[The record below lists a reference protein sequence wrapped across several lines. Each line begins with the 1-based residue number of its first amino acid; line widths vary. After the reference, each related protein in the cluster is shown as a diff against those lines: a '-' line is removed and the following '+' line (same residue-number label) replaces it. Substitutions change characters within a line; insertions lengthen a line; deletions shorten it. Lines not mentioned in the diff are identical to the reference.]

1 MLIPICFA
9 AVALLQAQVA
19 KQSVPENPISDA
31 DGITSKSATNGFFR
45 GRLLPG
51 KSSAELRRRAF
62 KAKLSMRA
70 QHALLPYALWLFLPG
85 VVIGWAAL
93 RNDAKRKIHRLRS
106 IIVLVHVT
114 LSLLSCGCVSTGEGT
129 TSSSGNQLVTDY
141 ITVTGAWAAHN
152 WSGRAARNRA
162 ARRRPASPGGALHGR
177 HRLRASLRKIC

>member
-51 KSSAELRRRAF
+51 KSSPELRRRAF

-70 QHALLPYALWLFLPG
+70 QHAASSLSVVVVLSGRCDRLGSPKKRCEAQDSQTKVDHRAGSCDVVAALLRLRQHG
-85 VVIGWAAL
+85 RRDNVVIREPAC
-93 RNDAKRKIHRLRS
+93 HRL
-106 IIVLVHVT
+106 H
-114 LSLLSCGCVSTGEGT
+114 
-129 TSSSGNQLVTDY
+129 
-141 ITVTGAWAAHN
+141 H
-152 WSGRAARNRA
+152 RNRNVS
-162 ARRRPASPGGALHGR
+162 RRDSRCRVKRTERPTAYVGCA
-177 HRLRASLRKIC
+177 